1 MADVKKSTPKPKA
14 AKKAKGPKFSARLVN
29 ESGGVIKVRTAF
41 KFHSSSYEAAAFLY
55 PAGDTA
61 PNGKGSRA
69 ENDLIDS
76 AVRPTYADAE
86 AAAKEFVAAAIEKG
100 YTPQEKSGKR
110 TAIGWAAVA

>member
-1 MADVKKSTPKPKA
+1 MADVKKSAAPKPKS
-14 AKKAKGPKFSARLVN
+14 KKAKGPKFSARLVKDDA
-29 ESGGVIKVRTAF
+29 VIKVRTAF

-61 PNGKGSRA
+61 PSGKGSRA
-69 ENDLIDS
+69 ENEVIET

-86 AAAKEFVAAAIEKG
+86 AAAKEFVASAVAKG

-110 TAIGWAAVA
+110 TAIGWDAV